1 MLPLRRKYLA
11 KKDLWQ
17 IVVDQDD
24 SRHGPCFP
32 RCNKPTPSPAWKD
45 AQMVANLVMLA
56 LAYGMIVGSLLW
68 LARPV
73 RTVNP
78 Y

>member
-1 MLPLRRKYLA
+1 
-11 KKDLWQ
+11 
-17 IVVDQDD
+17 
-24 SRHGPCFP
+24 
-32 RCNKPTPSPAWKD
+32 
-45 AQMVANLVMLA
+45 MVANLVMLA